1 MITENLFT
9 MENKINY
16 LGAQLENL
24 QETIQ
29 QLIELQNQRLQD
41 PRQAAI
47 PFLDWLTIEQCVL
60 WTGIKTKSH
69 LRKLMNLCG
78 VETRSIQGLAQGPGM
93 KLRYSRKDINEKIIV
108 MLHEYRKID
117 LNKQQ

>member
-1 MITENLFT
+1 MDNV
-9 MENKINY
+9 NIN
-16 LGAQLENL
+16 LGAQLEQL
-24 QETIQ
+24 QDTIQ
-29 QLIELQNQRLQD
+29 HLIELQNQRLQD
-41 PRQAAI
+41 PNQAVL

-69 LRKLMNLCG
+69 LRKLMGLCG

-93 KLRYSRKDINEKIIV
+93 KLRYSRKDIDKKIIV

-117 LNKQQ
+117 LKNSN

>member
-1 MITENLFT
+1 
-9 MENKINY
+9 MENKIFD
-16 LGAQLENL
+16 LGVQLEHL

-29 QLIELQNQRLQD
+29 HLIELQNQRLQD
-41 PRQAAI
+41 PKQAVV

-69 LRKLMNLCG
+69 LRKLMDTCG

-93 KLRYSRKDINEKIIV
+93 KLRYSRKDIDKKIIV

-117 LNKQQ
+117 LKNQK